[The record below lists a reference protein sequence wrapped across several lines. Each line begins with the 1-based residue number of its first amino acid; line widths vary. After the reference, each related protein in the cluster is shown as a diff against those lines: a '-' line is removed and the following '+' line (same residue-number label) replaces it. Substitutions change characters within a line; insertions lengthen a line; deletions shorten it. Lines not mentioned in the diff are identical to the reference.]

1 MAEYDDGQTA
11 ESYIRTSFRGISVLD
26 VSVFGN
32 REEALRCVDQYSSE
46 FIERFAALHNEGD
59 IEGANVL
66 YSEWRCIMKKLMR
79 EQREV
84 DQDAADYILKVYRG
98 TRKILMN
105 LRAAPSHH
113 THDFSYRGELPR
125 RRRIDHEFG

>member
-11 ESYIRTSFRGISVLD
+11 ESYISTRFHGISALD
-26 VSVFGN
+26 VSVSGN

-66 YSEWRCIMKKLMR
+66 YSEWRHSMKKLAA
-79 EQREV
+79 EQGKV
-84 DQDAADYILKVYRG
+84 DQDAAQYILKVYRD
-98 TRKILMN
+98 TREIQV
-105 LRAAPSHH
+105 
-113 THDFSYRGELPR
+113 
-125 RRRIDHEFG
+125 